1 MGHPS
6 ADFYMG
12 LFSMTRNQIKG
23 LAVFTMFCNH
33 SAAILLK
40 ADTVLFT
47 LCINIGYFT
56 APIMCWFL
64 VEGYAYTHSKWQYG
78 LRLLLSALI
87 SELPFQL
94 AFHRMGNMLFT
105 LFLCFLIL
113 FVREQ
118 IQNRDLSYL
127 MQGGLVLFT
136 GFCDWPFVAGIYTI
150 LFSISYQRSKSIL
163 KTFGIATLIFL
174 FVQYRNVGVFDASV
188 VLSGMSVLGP
198 AWYFILVIKVS
209 KVHRNGVN
217 GFSIFFILC
226 IYWYCG
232 LFR

>member
-1 MGHPS
+1 
-6 ADFYMG
+6 
-12 LFSMTRNQIKG
+12 MTRNQLKG
-23 LAVFTMFCNH
+23 LAVFAMFCNH
-33 SAAILLK
+33 SATILLPP
-40 ADTVLFT
+40 DTILFT
-47 LCINIGYFT
+47 LGISIGYFT

-64 VEGYAYTHSKWQYG
+64 VEGYAYTHSKQQYG

-94 AFHRMGNMLFT
+94 AFHRTGNMLFT

-118 IQNRDLSYL
+118 IQNRDLSYVI
-127 MQGGLVLFT
+127 QGGLVLFT

-174 FVQYRNVGVFDASV
+174 FVQYQNTGVFDISV
-188 VLSGMSVLGP
+188 VLSGMSVFG
-198 AWYFILVIKVS
+198 AGLVLHFGYYGQRGTQKWCQW
-209 KVHRNGVN
+209 
-217 GFSIFFILC
+217 FF
-226 IYWYCG
+226 Y
-232 LFR
+232 LFYPLHLLVLWVISMI